1 MVVSEIHFRR
11 IRHAE
16 TGSYIV
22 TQTPC
27 LTQLCS
33 QADKT
38 APAFISVGCRWCFVT
53 SMTLGIQLLRRH
65 FGVVVTDTCAAAE
78 HVVPLD
84 LVRQRETIVGGFH
97 RVLNR
102 AGGTGYLTTEV
113 VIVAV

>member
-27 LTQLCS
+27 LIQLCS

-65 FGVVVTDTCAAAE
+65 FGVVVTDTCAAAK

-84 LVRQRETIVGGFH
+84 LIRQRETVVGGFH
-97 RVLNR
+97 RMLDG
-102 AGGTGYLTTEV
+102 AGCSDDAAAEV